1 MLRYKYIRVLF
12 WFGVT
17 ALLILS
23 WGLGVSL
30 YYLLV
35 LVIPYLA
42 ITVYGAS
49 MIQSNYYT
57 RSLCRGDITKKQ
69 IAISF
74 DDGPSHPHTGYILDI
89 LRKENVKASFFVIG
103 RNVATQTELMKRM
116 DDEGHL
122 IGNHSF
128 SHTFWFSMKFAK
140 DMLADI
146 RKCDDEIYKAIG
158 KRPRLFR
165 PPYGVTNP
173 MVAKAIDRG
182 QYQSIGWS
190 LRTFDTVAKDKNK
203 LLQKTL
209 NSLSSGDVVLFH
221 DRGVFTSDILAD
233 FILAARAKHFEI
245 IPLDELLGIKAYL

>member
-1 MLRYKYIRVLF
+1 M
-12 WFGVT
+12 
-17 ALLILS
+17 
-23 WGLGVSL
+23 SL

-42 ITVYGAS
+42 ITIYGAS
-49 MIQSNYYT
+49 TIQSNYYV
-57 RSLCRGDITKKQ
+57 RSLCRGDINKKQ

-103 RNVATQTELMKRM
+103 KNVATQTELMKQI
-116 DDEGHL
+116 DNEGHL

-128 SHTFWFSMKFAK
+128 SHTFWFSMNSAN
-140 DMLADI
+140 DMLADMK
-146 RKCDDEIYKAIG
+146 KCDEEIYKAIG
-158 KRPRLFR
+158 KRPRMFR

-173 MVAKAIDRG
+173 MVAKAIDGG
-182 QYQSIGWS
+182 QHQSIGWS

-209 NSLSSGDVVLFH
+209 NSLSNGDVVLFH
-221 DRGVFTSDILAD
+221 DRGVFTSDILSD
-233 FILAARAKHFEI
+233 FIHAARAKHFEI